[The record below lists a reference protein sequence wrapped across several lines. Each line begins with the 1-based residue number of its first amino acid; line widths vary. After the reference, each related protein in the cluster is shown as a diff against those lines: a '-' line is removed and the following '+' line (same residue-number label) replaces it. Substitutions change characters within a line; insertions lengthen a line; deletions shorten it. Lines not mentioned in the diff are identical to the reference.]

1 VKTTLIEI
9 TGFFRMEVDPN
20 KKHPGGRPRGST
32 NANVTRRR
40 INLRRAQY
48 AVQRE
53 IDPTIK
59 LNSLAILERVMRHF
73 YHKAQNSREYR
84 FRG

>member
-1 VKTTLIEI
+1 
-9 TGFFRMEVDPN
+9 MEVDPN

>member
-1 VKTTLIEI
+1 LKLQDFFEWKSIPTRNIQVEDRADRPMRTSHGAELICGARNI
-9 TGFFRMEVDPN
+9 
-20 KKHPGGRPRGST
+20 
-32 NANVTRRR
+32 
-40 INLRRAQY
+40 
-48 AVQRE
+48 QRE